1 MKIDIIGSV
10 ASGKT
15 TMAAQLSEKY
25 GIPCFEK
32 DNIVWERTESGD
44 VRRPE
49 RQRDRLFAEILAGE
63 NWIVEGSPRAC
74 LNESF
79 DVCDYIILLDV
90 STFVRLKRVFLRW
103 IRQRT
108 GRERCNTAPTL
119 AFLLDNLKWVFE
131 FNRKKKSLI
140 EQLSEHGDRF
150 RVFNSQEAAIH
161 FIESRCAPEK
171 EN

>member
-1 MKIDIIGSV
+1 MISLVLLPAEKPPWRHSCPRNMESPVSRRTISYGNGRK
-10 ASGKT
+10 AATSG
-15 TMAAQLSEKY
+15 
-25 GIPCFEK
+25 G
-32 DNIVWERTESGD
+32 RT
-44 VRRPE
+44 

-63 NWIVEGSPRAC
+63 SWIVEGSPRAC

-103 IRQRT
+103 IRQRK

-131 FNRKKKSLI
+131 FNRKKKSI
-140 EQLSEHGDRF
+140 IKRLSEHGDRF
-150 RVFNSQEAAIH
+150 RVFNSQEAAIR